1 MGKRL
6 SWLLGLVCAGIAI
19 MVLIPGSDV
28 DYQAG
33 YDRALAQAKAERKP
47 VLLDFSTSWCPP
59 CKQFRRARQA
69 DAQIIEALEQVIL
82 YEIDCERGN
91 GVDLA
96 SNYEVESYPT
106 FVLLT
111 PDGDVQQ
118 LWDGFFKDGF
128 LRELK
133 EGLSNID

>member
-6 SWLLGLVCAGIAI
+6 SWILGLVCLGVAI
-19 MVLIPGSDV
+19 MVLMPGNDV
-28 DYQAG
+28 DYKTG
-33 YDRALAQAKAERKP
+33 YDQALARAKAERKP

-59 CKQFRRARQA
+59 CKKFRQVSKE
-69 DAQIIEALEQVIL
+69 DAQMIEALEQVIL
-82 YEIDCERGN
+82 YEIDCESGN

-96 SNYEVESYPT
+96 SAYDVDRYPT

-118 LWDGFFKDGF
+118 LWVGFYKDGF
-128 LRELK
+128 LSELK
-133 EGLSNID
+133 EGLANIQ

>member
-6 SWLLGLVCAGIAI
+6 AWILGLACVGIAI
-19 MVLIPGSDV
+19 MVLMPGADV
-28 DYQAG
+28 DYQTG
-33 YDRALAQAKAERKP
+33 YDQALALAKSERKP

-59 CKQFRRARQA
+59 CKQFRRARQE
-69 DAQIIEALEQVIL
+69 DAQVIEALGQVIL

-96 SNYEVESYPT
+96 SNYEVERYPT

-111 PDGDVQQ
+111 PDGDIQQ
-118 LWDGFFKDGF
+118 LWSGFYKEGF
-128 LRELK
+128 LSELQ
-133 EGLSNID
+133 EGLASIE